1 MSTVLLAGGP
11 RDGTTLD
18 VGEASLVTLNI
29 NGLTHRY
36 IRSGERREVN
46 GESLPVYPYD
56 GEVRQDEGVVQH
68 DTRNQGEAP
77 GTG

>member
-1 MSTVLLAGGP
+1 MSTVLLVGGP

-18 VGEASLVTLNI
+18 VGDAALVTLEI
-29 NGLTHRY
+29 DGLTHRY
-36 IRSGERREVN
+36 IRSNQRRDVD

-68 DTRNQGEAP
+68 DTRNQG
-77 GTG
+77 